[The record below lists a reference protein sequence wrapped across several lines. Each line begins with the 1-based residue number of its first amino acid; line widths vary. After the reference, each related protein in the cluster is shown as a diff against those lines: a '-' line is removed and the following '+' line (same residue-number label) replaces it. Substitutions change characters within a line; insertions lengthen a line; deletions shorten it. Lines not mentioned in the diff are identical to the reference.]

1 MTRAGRACR
10 TRWSQ
15 LWADQARRRR
25 SRTVST
31 WSRRRLWQPEV
42 AMAGRNT
49 RARWARAKQ
58 AGALPAATGVLS
70 MAGRNWRAR
79 WARAK
84 PEMAAGKPD
93 GRGCVAAGGNGE
105 PEPDQA

>member
-1 MTRAGRACR
+1 V
-10 TRWSQ
+10 Q
-15 LWADQARRRR
+15 
-25 SRTVST
+25 
-31 WSRRRLWQPEV
+31 QP
-42 AMAGRNT
+42 
-49 RARWARAKQ
+49 
-58 AGALPAATGVLS
+58 VLS
-70 MAGRNWRAR
+70 VAGRNWRVR